1 MICNFYSRP
10 RIVLRSIIQA
20 SCCRFT
26 LLKPKLYHCENKMSK
41 CVTDNFVQALMDL
54 DCDFPTAALL
64 PRKET
69 GATAFLNKYPEYDG
83 RGTVIAIFDSGVD
96 PGAGG
101 LQVCSS
107 FII

>member
-1 MICNFYSRP
+1 MFSLCKQDFR
-10 RIVLRSIIQA
+10 LQWL
-20 SCCRFT
+20 T
-26 LLKPKLYHCENKMSK
+26 G
-41 CVTDNFVQALMDL
+41 NFVQALMDM
-54 DCDFPTAALL
+54 DCDFPTASLL

-101 LQVCSS
+101 LQVS
-107 FII
+107 FSFLIGPGLKIVVS

>member
-1 MICNFYSRP
+1 
-10 RIVLRSIIQA
+10 
-20 SCCRFT
+20 
-26 LLKPKLYHCENKMSK
+26 MSK

-69 GATAFLNKYPEYDG
+69 GATAFLNKYPAYDG

-107 FII
+107 FIIYHRPITYLLTLDLHFICQRSVPFHTT